1 MLEYDPNG
9 EARVLHLTFGPES
22 QRFEDMLENL
32 AADWLREKEEKLKSK
47 ATPGIRHLI
56 ALDFRSL
63 VLGVS
68 RPGTPATADEYWPQQ
83 FTSRRTAEHRAA
95 LVRGVQLAL
104 QSATVLSGALIWC
117 RKFDSTLDQRE
128 GVVRPWEVSLITRN
142 GETEIPNPSEL
153 KDLCRQLPV

>member
-22 QRFEDMLENL
+22 RRFEDMIENL

-63 VLGVS
+63 VLGVP
-68 RPGTPATADEYWPQQ
+68 RPGTPAAADEYWRQQ

-95 LVRGVQLAL
+95 LVPAECSLPSSLLRFSPAPDLV
-104 QSATVLSGALIWC
+104 S
-117 RKFDSTLDQRE
+117 
-128 GVVRPWEVSLITRN
+128 EV
-142 GETEIPNPSEL
+142 
-153 KDLCRQLPV
+153 